1 MKKYYH
7 ATPSKNLLS
16 IMSEGIKTGCDGVVY
31 LAETREDALKFICIR
46 CFEDIVIFEV
56 KLSEDKVDET
66 FDHSQQFFK
75 CKAYG
80 YAGNIS
86 RKAIQNVWEY
96 PAISKDTE

>member
-16 IMSEGIKTGCDGVVY
+16 IMRDGIKAGCDGVVY

-56 KLSEDKVDET
+56 KLPEDKVYET

-86 RKAIQNVWEY
+86 EKAIQNIWKY
-96 PAISKDTE
+96 PAISKDIE